1 MGGLG
6 PAPAGQQLTGVSP
19 AMGAGTGAGGTLAA
33 SQGSLAA
40 AAAAAAVA
48 AGAGGLR
55 PAGSG
60 VAIDAIDFAQEANKR
75 RRMEEVELEKKFQEQ
90 IVRRR
95 YVCVTTAIVLLNESV
110 DLQLRAYIY
119 D

>member
-1 MGGLG
+1 MGMTIPMGGLG
-6 PAPAGQQLTGVSP
+6 PAPAGPQLPGVSP
-19 AMGAGTGAGGTLAA
+19 GMGAATGAGGTLAA

-40 AAAAAAVA
+40 AAAATVA

-55 PAGSG
+55 PAGAGAS
-60 VAIDAIDFAQEANKR
+60 IDVIDFAQEANKR

-95 YVCVTTAIVLLNESV
+95 YVVYGYGC
-110 DLQLRAYIY
+110 R
-119 D
+119 